1 MKVELRSGELCETV
15 ICEDDVFF
23 IACRLTDPK
32 GYVTIAE
39 NMDAYKR
46 IFDTAGFR
54 TKELCLANGMRLEMC
69 LFTTGDP
76 FIIAMM
82 KPYEG
87 MKMMEVVHKDTA
99 LTITV

>member
-23 IACRLTDPK
+23 VACRLTDPK
-32 GYVTIAE
+32 GHFTIAE
-39 NMDAYKR
+39 NMDTYKS

-54 TKELCLANGMRLEMC
+54 TKEVCLANGMQLQLGC
-69 LFTTGDP
+69 FFTDDP
-76 FIIAMM
+76 AIHAMM
-82 KPYEG
+82 KPYAGLKIE
-87 MKMMEVVHKDTA
+87 EVIHGDTE